1 MSGKKSEAA
10 KKRKALERR
19 VAKAAEDNKVNEMT
33 FAKLQ
38 RAYSKAEAQETS
50 LLADQTRIS
59 DTIAELVRDK
69 HVIAAEYMIVGY
81 TLNLLSK
88 GVR

>member
-1 MSGKKSEAA
+1 M
-10 KKRKALERR
+10 
-19 VAKAAEDNKVNEMT
+19 AKAAEDNKVNEMT

-59 DTIAELVRDK
+59 DTIAELVRDRHVLAADLMRLEWDIKTLYKSHLELRRRVCK
-69 HVIAAEYMIVGY
+69 H
-81 TLNLLSK
+81 
-88 GVR
+88 

>member
-1 MSGKKSEAA
+1 M
-10 KKRKALERR
+10 
-19 VAKAAEDNKVNEMT
+19 AKAAEDNKVNEMT

-59 DTIAELVRDK
+59 DTIAELVRNK
-69 HVIAAEYMIVGY
+69 LVAAA
-81 TLNLLSK
+81 NLSILEAELMRECRGSGGK
-88 GVR
+88 SSRRRS